1 MHRRGHGHGSAPR
14 MRSLLPRSRSRH
26 GVVASG
32 IMALGLLAGTGAW
45 ARDYQ
50 EPPRQVWSFQGPLG
64 HFDLAAVQR
73 GYTVYAQ
80 VCSACHGM
88 KSVTYGDLAGLGL
101 KEGDVSALAAS
112 HHVPAGTDAGGHP
125 LSRPANRDD
134 HLLSPYPDARTAAA
148 ANHGVA
154 PPDQSRL
161 AVVHPG
167 GVDRIYAFLT
177 GYGAPPP
184 AGMVVPPGLSYNPYA
199 ANGRT
204 AMPPPLHEGGVSYPD
219 GTPATVAQQARDVT
233 TFLAW
238 AASPHLTERHRVGVG
253 AVVFLAFLLV
263 LCILLKRRTW
273 SNVP

>member
-1 MHRRGHGHGSAPR
+1 MHRPGHARDSAPR
-14 MRSLLPRSRSRH
+14 TRPVVRH
-26 GVVASG
+26 GVVASCVV
-32 IMALGLLAGTGAW
+32 ALALAAGGSAR
-45 ARDYQ
+45 ARDYR
-50 EPPRQVWSFQGPLG
+50 EPPRQVWSFQGPFG
-64 HFDLAAVQR
+64 HFDLGAVQR

-101 KEGDVSALAAS
+101 KEADVNALAAT
-112 HHVPAGTDAGGHP
+112 HHVPAGTDASGHP
-125 LSRPANRDD
+125 VSRPANRDD
-134 HLLSPYPDARTAAA
+134 HLLSPYPDARVAAA

-161 AVVHPG
+161 AAVHPG

-177 GYGAPPP
+177 GYGETPP
-184 AGMVVPPGLSYNPYA
+184 AGMAVPQGLTYNPYA
-199 ANGRT
+199 ASGRT
-204 AMPPPLHEGGVSYPD
+204 AMPPPLHEGGVTYPD

-238 AASPHLTERHRVGVG
+238 VAAPHLTERHRVGVG
-253 AVVFLAFLLV
+253 AVVFLVFLLF
-263 LCILLKRRTW
+263 LSIILKRRTW